1 MIKKPEEI
9 IQEQVN
15 PSKPRGGL
23 GGLLDYARTRNN
35 DTGLSRAQTFA
46 AALDPLIM
54 PEMRGGAAIRERGMQ
69 RVAAG
74 NKNKTIE
81 YLKANGFEDIANA
94 LATGS
99 IDAGSA
105 VNFAFQRQAADKEF
119 GKQKELI
126 DYKAGLGGTKQVAD
140 IEKYNL
146 AVSQGYKGTYLDFK
160 KELLGATAS
169 NKGQEAIDSNFA
181 KEATLYRTTGGATA
195 SGDIAKVTAILNR
208 LESGEPL
215 TGPLIGSIPDNLRAI
230 ISPESQQAKDIIGGV
245 VQKNL
250 RAILGGQ
257 FAQKEGEQL
266 VKRAYNE
273 QLRPEQN
280 AARLRVLLM
289 ELESANANKKRM
301 VDYYFDNNM
310 SLRNYDGPIQLPTK
324 ESLIEAMDSAVPI
337 PSNSDDTYNDLMKK
351 YGGQ

>member
-1 MIKKPEEI
+1 MIRKPEQI
-9 IQEQVN
+9 IQDQVN
-15 PSKPRGGL
+15 PSQSRGGL
-23 GGLLDYARTRNN
+23 GGLLDYAREQNPN
-35 DTGLSRAQTFA
+35 TGLSRMQNFA

-54 PEMRGGAAIRERGMQ
+54 PEMRGGEAIRERGMQ

-81 YLKANGFEDIANA
+81 YLIANA

-126 DYKAGLGGTKQVAD
+126 DYKAQLGGTKQVAD

-169 NKGQEAIDSNFA
+169 NKGQEAIDTNFA

-195 SGDIAKVTAILNR
+195 SGDIAKVTAILDR

-215 TGPLIGSIPDNLRAI
+215 TGPVIGSIPDNLRAI

-351 YGGQ
+351 YGG

>member
-1 MIKKPEEI
+1 MIKKPEQI

-35 DTGLSRAQTFA
+35 DTGLNRMQNFA

-54 PEMRGGAAIRERGMQ
+54 PEMRAGEAIRERGAQ

-74 NKNKTIE
+74 NKNKTIQM
-81 YLKANGFEDIANA
+81 LIDRNRQD
-94 LATGS
+94 LADLVQSGA
-99 IDAGSA
+99 INFGEA
-105 VNFAFQRQAADKEF
+105 VNYMMQEASAEKQFN
-119 GKQKELI
+119 KQKELI

-169 NKGQEAIDSNFA
+169 NKGQEAIDANFA

-351 YGGQ
+351 YGVK